1 MVHVVT
7 MRENEISIQNFSSET
22 PRDVVIYVKII
33 KGKVHQRTGHE
44 ISERESRNIALLFL

>member
-1 MVHVVT
+1 